1 MLTTQTETVLLQLSI
16 GPDPVAW
23 NKSWDKVHNISDFIC
38 KILYLSLIQWK
49 TCKKWVSVK
58 IVSYDVSYK
67 LKRWKTK
74 L

>member
-23 NKSWDKVHNISDFIC
+23 NKSWDKVDNISDFIC

-49 TCKKWVSVK
+49 LVRNEWV
-58 IVSYDVSYK
+58 
-67 LKRWKTK
+67 
-74 L
+74 